1 MRQRTLM
8 KAAIASI
15 PVILLI
21 LLLGVLHKGISGE
34 LAHWQ
39 VMSEGAPAN
48 LIRQIQQDNLKG
60 NTNVRAMKFWQISQ
74 PGQSKLLYLI
84 DSRTAHQDSRQPLC
98 GELGCAFFGY
108 VEIQK
113 NRYERVLSAY
123 LNPRLPPNVALFEP
137 LQRLQNGLPIL
148 KVHQLEQQQIRRYRY
163 EFNGKDYEIVETQLL
178 PQRYE

>member
-1 MRQRTLM
+1 MRQRTLF

-21 LLLGVLHKGISGE
+21 LFLGVLHKGVSGE

-60 NTNVRAMKFWQISQ
+60 NTDVNAMKYWKIVQ
-74 PGQSKLLYLI
+74 PEQSKLLYLI
-84 DSRTAHQDSRQPLC
+84 DSRTVNTRSKQPLC

-108 VEIQK
+108 IETRK
-113 NRYERVLSAY
+113 NQYERVLSAY

-137 LQRLQNGLPIL
+137 LQSLQNGLPFL

-163 EFNGKDYEIVETQLL
+163 GFNGRNYEIVETQLL